1 MLTKIREQINYKYMI
16 LLVIIIVN
24 FWTVFCLFNVMK
36 LIFVI
41 DYGSYWRDF

>member
-1 MLTKIREQINYKYMI
+1 MLTKLREQINYKYMI
-16 LLVIIIVN
+16 LLAINIVN
-24 FWTVFCLFNVMK
+24 FWTMFFLFNVVK

>member
-1 MLTKIREQINYKYMI
+1 MLTKLREQINYKYMI
-16 LLVIIIVN
+16 LLAISIVN
-24 FWTVFCLFNVMK
+24 FWTGFCLFNVMK